1 MRSLSRWVPLATLA
15 ATLALMAALP
25 AQARPTAPATTTAA
39 TTTVCDRAVCE
50 SVLGV
55 GFTVQ
60 SVKAS
65 ARTPAQTRCGHF
77 AMTIR
82 TPNTVT
88 LTNSPPICG
97 SQPSYVFVVR
107 KTFPAG
113 TTIAMQFVSN
123 PPTPGRPVVRL
134 PLR

>member
-1 MRSLSRWVPLATLA
+1 MRSLWRWVALATLPATLA
-15 ATLALMAALP
+15 AVAALP
-25 AQARPTAPATTTAA
+25 AQARPTAPATTAAA

-50 SVLGV
+50 SVTGA

-65 ARTPAQTRCGHF
+65 ARLARTTCGHF
-77 AMTIR
+77 AITIR
-82 TPNTVT
+82 TPQTVT
-88 LTNSPPICG
+88 RTSSPPICA
-97 SQPSYVFVVR
+97 SQPSYLFVVR

-113 TTIAMQFVSN
+113 TTIAMQFISS

>member
-1 MRSLSRWVPLATLA
+1 MRSLWRWVALATLPATLA
-15 ATLALMAALP
+15 AVAALP
-25 AQARPTAPATTTAA
+25 AQARPTAPASTTA
-39 TTTVCDRAVCE
+39 TSTVCDRAVCE
-50 SVLGV
+50 SVTGA

-65 ARTPAQTRCGHF
+65 VRLARTTCGRF

-82 TPNTVT
+82 TPQTVT
-88 LTNSPPICG
+88 RTSSPRICA
-97 SQPSYVFVVR
+97 SQPSYLFVVR
-107 KTFPAG
+107 RTFPAG
-113 TTIAMQFVSN
+113 TTIAMQFITS